1 MTADTYSSD
10 AVGVLLMGTGND
22 NNTWGSNANT
32 SVFQIIMDALTNA
45 LTSAVT
51 GGTLDLS
58 GTPPPAASS
67 SARYAALIFTG
78 VLTSNE
84 LVQIPN
90 FAKFWW
96 VKNATSGA
104 FTLKFKTSAGSASTA
119 IPQNSGWQL
128 VQCDGSNAIV
138 VSPFNSIQV
147 QMGDGTVSAPAYSNL
162 TEPTA
167 GWYRA
172 GTQDWRLSING
183 ADVLQVTGTGAS
195 SPSIV
200 NAMSPNVMQQA
211 GVQIVPAG
219 VEVPYAGITA
229 PTGWYLEYGQA
240 VTRST
245 DTALLA
251 AITLTATGNTH
262 TNTTLD
268 TLSSDLRNLGLEGAY
283 IEGTGISLGTTI
295 VSVDS
300 ATSLTLSAAA
310 TGTASISIRVLPY
323 GQGDGST
330 TFNIPDRRGRAIA
343 GRDNMGGSAASR
355 LTGLTNGILG
365 TKLSGTGGEQSH
377 TITAAEMASH
387 THTSPAL
394 TDPGHAHTLKYDQQT
409 ATAGSS
415 TAFNYAHSP
424 INGTSGT
431 NTTTGGS
438 ATTGIT
444 LAATTG
450 STGSD
455 TAHNNVQPTG
465 ISNMMIKR

>member
-10 AVGVLLMGTGND
+10 GVGVLLMGTGND
-22 NNTWGSNANT
+22 NNTWGANANT
-32 SVFQIIMDALTNA
+32 AVFQIAMDAITNA

-58 GTPPPAASS
+58 GTPPPAAAS
-67 SARYAALIFTG
+67 SARYGALIFTG
-78 VLTSNE
+78 VLGSNQ
-84 LVQIPN
+84 LVQVPN

-119 IPQNSGWQL
+119 IPQNSGWQ
-128 VQCDGSNAIV
+128 VVRCDGSNVIDV
-138 VSPFNSIQV
+138 WPFNTIQT
-147 QMGDGTVSAPAYSNL
+147 QMPDGSVSAPAYSNI
-162 TEPTA
+162 TEPTS

-172 GTQDWRLSING
+172 GTQDWRLAING
-183 ADVLQVTGTGAS
+183 VAVLQVTGTGAS

-200 NAMSPNVMQQA
+200 NALSPNVMQQA

-240 VTRST
+240 VARAT

-268 TLSSDLRNLGLEGAY
+268 NLSADLRNIGLEGAV

-300 ATSLTLSAAA
+300 ATSLTLSGAAS
-310 TGTASISIRVLPY
+310 GTASGITIRALPY

-330 TFNIPDRRGRAIA
+330 TFNIPDARGRVLA
-343 GRDNMGGSAASR
+343 GRDNMGGTAASR
-355 LTGLTNGILG
+355 LTGLTNGVAG
-365 TKLSGTGGEQSH
+365 TKLSGTGGEQAH
-377 TITAAEMASH
+377 TVTSAEMPSH
-387 THTSPAL
+387 THTATSTV
-394 TDPGHAHTLKYDQQT
+394 TDPGHIH
-409 ATAGSS
+409 
-415 TAFNYAHSP
+415 
-424 INGTSGT
+424 SGT
-431 NTTTGGS
+431 HITGITLSGGGARDVLANPTGETALTNATNS
-438 ATTGIT
+438 KTTGIT
-444 LAATTG
+444 VGTSNAN
-450 STGSD
+450 TGSD
-455 TAHNNVQPTG
+455 GAHNNVQPTG
-465 ISNMMIKR
+465 VRNILIKR